1 MCATLSGPAGTPA
14 PTRRALIGG
23 AAATVLAC
31 PARAGTAPRVVVV
44 GAGFG
49 GATAARY
56 LARGGAAVSL
66 VEASPTYVACPFS
79 NEVVAGLRGIEA
91 QTFGYDGL
99 GRAGLT
105 LLRATASAVDPDAR
119 RVSLAD
125 GASLPYDRL
134 ILSPGIDLRFDAV
147 PGYDAQAVT
156 AMPHAWKAGAQTV
169 LLARQLAALPEGGTV
184 VLSAPANPYRCPPG
198 PYERASLI
206 AHFLKTRK
214 PRAKLI
220 LLDAKDTFS
229 KQKLFEEAWATL
241 YPDVL
246 EHVPL
251 SSGGQVTAVDPAA
264 MVVRTDF
271 AEYKA
276 DVACIIPPQRAG
288 RIAVLAGCADRSGW
302 CPIDPVTFESQRVA
316 GIHVIG
322 DAAVAGA
329 MPKSAFSANAQGKVC
344 AQAVLDLLAGRAP
357 QTPKLI
363 NTCYSLVAPGYGISI
378 AGVFHPANGLLADV
392 PGAGGTSPLGAPAAQ
407 RAQEAAQGEDWYR
420 TITRDAFG

>member
-1 MCATLSGPAGTPA
+1 MRAMPHG
-14 PTRRALIGG
+14 PTRRALLGG
-23 AAATVLAC
+23 AAAATLAC
-31 PARAGTAPRVVVV
+31 PALGGTRPRVVVV

-49 GATAARY
+49 GATAARW
-56 LARGGAAVSL
+56 LAAGGVDTTL
-66 VEASPTYVACPFS
+66 VEASPNYVACPRS

-91 QTFGYDGL
+91 QTLGYDAL

-105 LLRATASAVDPDAR
+105 FVHGTARAVDARAR
-119 RVSLAD
+119 RVSLGD
-125 GASLPYDRL
+125 GTALPYDRL

-147 PGYDAQAVT
+147 PGYDAAAAE

-169 LLARQLAALPEGGTV
+169 LLARQLAAMPEGGTV

-206 AHFLKTRK
+206 AHFLKARK

-229 KQKLFEEAWATL
+229 KQKLFEAAWARL
-241 YPDVL
+241 YRDVL
-246 EHVPL
+246 EVVPL
-251 SSGGQVTAVDPAA
+251 AGGGQVSEVDRAA

-271 AEYKA
+271 AEIKA

-288 RIAVLAGCADRSGW
+288 RIAAQAGCADRSGW
-302 CPIDPVTFESQRVA
+302 CPIDPVSFESRLVP

-322 DAAVAGA
+322 DAAIAGA

-344 AQAVLDLLAGRAP
+344 AQAVIDLLAGREP
-357 QTPKLI
+357 ETPRLI
-363 NTCYSLVAPGYGISI
+363 NTCYSLVAPDDGISI
-378 AGVFHPANGLLADV
+378 AGVFRPTDGQLADV
-392 PGAGGTSPLGAPAAQ
+392 PGAGGISPLDAPDAV
-407 RAQEAAQGEDWYR
+407 RRQEAAYGESWYR
-420 TITRDAFG
+420 TITREVFG